1 MEQTI
6 QAGTVT
12 AICISEKRGTQKK
25 TLDTA
30 QYTDPMFQVRQQIL
44 QCLLYR
50 LRTAGQIDDQG
61 TAPEPA
67 DSTAEHC
74 TGSDRHR
81 IIADCIGNAVCHTVT
96 DSDRSLRCDIP
107 HGKSCTASGKD
118 HMHLPL
124 IGQTL

>member
-1 MEQTI
+1 MFNFNVPRYEKV
-6 QAGTVT
+6 VT
-12 AICISEKRGTQKK
+12 DAIN
-25 TLDTA
+25 
-30 QYTDPMFQVRQQIL
+30 
-44 QCLLYR
+44 
-50 LRTAGQIDDQG
+50 LRPQIDDQG